1 MKSKTIIRSYQLK
14 SSKTIEKGK
23 VKIAYLTDM
32 HNCVVGEDEKKLF
45 KLLEICAPDLVMVG
59 GDVIL
64 GKPGADLGPGVRFM
78 ERLSQRYMVIYA
90 NGNHEQRI
98 SLHQETYGDMGADY
112 ENAIAWTKAIRLLN
126 RKIELT
132 VKGIPFTVYGLNAG
146 EDFYEKG
153 FRKKDMAGELE
164 RIFGHPD
171 QNRYTVLL
179 AHNPRY
185 AEDYMNWGADL
196 TLSGHYHGG
205 VILLGKRTG
214 VVTPDFHIFSG
225 LCCGIR
231 SHGNANMIVSA
242 GLGEHTVPVRIRNP
256 RELTVVEIEY
266 S

>member
-32 HNCVVGEDEKKLF
+32 HNCVVGEDETKLF

-164 RIFGHPD
+164 RIFGH
-171 QNRYTVLL
+171 RYTVLL